1 MNRETGH
8 IIIAGFG
15 PVGRVLA
22 DALTKR
28 SIAYHVIELNAQTV
42 ERQRSLGVS
51 ITLGD
56 ARQSRVLE
64 EAGIDQ
70 AAAVVITIPD
80 AEVALECCAIA
91 RELAPTA
98 IIAVRTRH
106 LSDALQAKR
115 IGADITVVEEIEA
128 ANALEDVLTT
138 ALSRLAD
145 AQASSR
151 QGGEASA
158 SDC

>member
-28 SIAYHVIELNAQTV
+28 SVPYHVIELNADTV
-42 ERQRSLGVS
+42 KRQRSLGVN

-56 ARQSRVLE
+56 ARQAQVLD

-70 AAAVVITIPD
+70 AAAVVITFPD

-91 RELAPTA
+91 RERAPAA

-115 IGADITVVEEIEA
+115 LGADITVVEEIEA
-128 ANALEDVLTT
+128 ANALENVLTA
-138 ALSRLAD
+138 ALSQSTAGDR
-145 AQASSR
+145 
-151 QGGEASA
+151 
-158 SDC
+158 